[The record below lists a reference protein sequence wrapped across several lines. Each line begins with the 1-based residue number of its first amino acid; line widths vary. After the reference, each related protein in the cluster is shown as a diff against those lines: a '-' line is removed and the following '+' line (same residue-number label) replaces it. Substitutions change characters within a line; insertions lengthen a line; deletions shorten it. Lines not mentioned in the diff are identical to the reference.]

1 MSESSGLQ
9 FIMLEFPFIDSEL
22 YDEWDPRGMKL
33 YWKMRRYVCRSN
45 NHRLAGYWQKGYLAT
60 EGFQGTWAKM
70 LGISQSTVSKLLRW
84 MEEKGIITCGHRSR
98 TAGDPNVYILGRV
111 FHIEGSNKPVE
122 VFLMDHHYQAQS
134 IGKVQFQDDTTE
146 LGPVLAT
153 DVQGIDVPLKLRK
166 QALTENESYS
176 LENGT
181 YSPQNKTYSPGKT
194 SNIEDR
200 IVEEGID
207 KPTPKAKEPIPEPDI
222 PLPGTVEPWKGPPPP
237 AARVFQSRMNSW
249 PRRTSYRRIHETV
262 GDRAED
268 LEFWGTV
275 VSKYSDLG
283 WNKTNVDGMLEW
295 YEKRK
300 LPAVSR
306 RGGNGKG
313 EQNKRIIDGWM
324 SGWQTSEPAIEAE
337 YTITGEV
344 L

>member
-1 MSESSGLQ
+1 MTESVG
-9 FIMLEFPFIDSEL
+9 
-22 YDEWDPRGMKL
+22 YA
-33 YWKMRRYVCRSN
+33 RRAINEKTIPYRP
-45 NHRLAGYWQKGYLAT
+45 HLAGLTGKVTSAILLQQIVFNW
-60 EGFQGTWAKM
+60 
-70 LGISQSTVSKLLRW
+70 GIVKHRAFY
-84 MEEKGIITCGHRSR
+84 KFRAACGHSMYREGDSWTEELGFTGSEFD
-98 TAGDPNVYILGRV
+98 TAL
-111 FHIEGSNKPVE
+111 K
-122 VFLMDHHYQAQS
+122 S
-134 IGKVQFQDDTTE
+134 IGTKITKGTSREEALSGTGVKNLVIYWTDSNRVTWYELNQALFDRMTDPLYEDGPQEANSGKLNYLVNKESKITRKSRKPELHYTENTTE
-146 LGPVLAT
+146 NT
-153 DVQGIDVPLKLRK
+153 
-166 QALTENESYS
+166 TES
-176 LENGT
+176 
-181 YSPQNKTYSPGKT
+181 
-194 SNIEDR
+194 
-200 IVEEGID
+200 

-324 SGWQTSEPAIEAE
+324 SGWQTNEPAIEAE